1 MNEHQAE
8 YNPDYNSNY
17 DSDWQQQNN
26 QYTSSVETT
35 NNHAP
40 DLLNNPLQT
49 EYSNQQADS
58 YSQDNYQTGYVDNYN
73 NFNPDINQ
81 QSPLY
86 SDNLNSLYADNQLN
100 QVLEQ
105 NQANNPLQTQEYN
118 NSLWENAY
126 QENSNSLDYA
136 TNLNETQ
143 NLQEPTT
150 EHLQQVNYT
159 HQRSGGM
166 ETINNLS
173 KDHQIGDIISESGK
187 EYKVVDYAPIHGG
200 YDVIG
205 VERNS
210 DGTYKEQGSTNT
222 FVPKSDVDVTSETKK
237 N

>member
-126 QENSNSLDYA
+126 QEHNSSSDYA
-136 TNLNETQ
+136 TNLNETFKSRLQ
-143 NLQEPTT
+143 NIYNRLI
-150 EHLQQVNYT
+150 
-159 HQRSGGM
+159 
-166 ETINNLS
+166 TIPNSVVVGWRQL
-173 KDHQIGDIISESGK
+173 II
-187 EYKVVDYAPIHGG
+187 
-200 YDVIG
+200 
-205 VERNS
+205 
-210 DGTYKEQGSTNT
+210 
-222 FVPKSDVDVTSETKK
+222 
-237 N
+237 